1 MKPNFALVLSFDGIR
16 LLQRA
21 PAGWLGVGEVALDV
35 PDLAAELA
43 DLQARALQ
51 LDPGGLRTKLV
62 IPNEQIRFLSIDTGH
77 LDEADIPT
85 AVMTALDGATPYA
98 VDDLA
103 FDWVRD
109 GTQTHIAAVA
119 RETLDEAEDFAIE
132 HAFNPV
138 SFVATPPEGAFSG
151 EPFFGAAPSSA
162 QWLGA
167 TDNVARDMQA
177 IRVIGEAELP
187 VEDTETTGTADA
199 AGTAEPLAADDAG
212 AEPDTPQDQDDDDV
226 AAGPTE
232 PGDKDTVT
240 DEVAEDTTEAATPAP
255 ETGDTPADEA
265 PADDA
270 APLAVPTETPAV
282 PSFASIRA
290 ARDDVPP
297 APRVS
302 ATAPVIELDD
312 DLPEAPP
319 VTGKSASA
327 KSARDVRFASPA
339 RPADAPARGKGFGA
353 FFSRRGD
360 RPEKPS
366 AAPPPAP
373 RPAPIP
379 PAPPDLVATAQ
390 PALATAPSAADP
402 ETERQRMTIFGAR
415 TPARPKAEVGG
426 KPRYLGL
433 ILTAALLLFL
443 AGVAAWASI
452 FSNDGLSMLWGPAET
467 DVASLPDDA
476 MEQID
481 TLTIEGEEAI
491 SEEEPIDLA
500 AREPMIVP
508 GALPPD
514 DSAPEALAE
523 PAVQP
528 DLTPEEAAVR
538 YAATGIWQM
547 APDQPE
553 TPGFTQ
559 LDELYTASID
569 PQVNMGDAVALPPDT
584 ALLGDGMLEPQASPA
599 APGTEFDLDER
610 GLVRATP
617 EGALTPDGIPVYA
630 GRPPLLPARLPTRFE
645 ETPQAAE
652 ELARLAAF
660 RPRARPGDLVQQNE
674 RSNLG
679 GLTRDELAEIR
690 PRLRPELPKAE
701 EEADETATE
710 QAVAASLKPRVRPSN
725 FAQIVQRAESIAQ
738 SQPQAETVQTA
749 AAVAPRTVSPS
760 IPSSANVT
768 REATVRNA
776 IRLNR
781 VNLIGVYG
789 KPSSR
794 RALVRMSNGR
804 YVKVQVGDRLDGGR
818 VQAIGESELS
828 YTKGG
833 RSVTLTMPRG

>member
-16 LLQRA
+16 LLHRA
-21 PAGWLGVGEVALDV
+21 PAGWLSVGEVALDV
-35 PDLAAELA
+35 SDLGAELEG
-43 DLQARALQ
+43 LRGKALR
-51 LDPGGLRTKLV
+51 LEPGGIRTKLV
-62 IPNEQIRFLSIDTGH
+62 IPNAQIRYLTIDT
-77 LDEADIPT
+77 DAQDDAEIA
-85 AVMTALDGATPYA
+85 ASVRRSLDGATPYA

-103 FDWVRD
+103 FDWTRD

-119 RETLDEAEDFAIE
+119 RETLDEAEDFATE

-138 SFVATPPEGAFSG
+138 SFVAIPPEGAFAG
-151 EPFFGAAPSSA
+151 EPFFGPAPSSA
-162 QWLGA
+162 GWLPA
-167 TDNVARDMQA
+167 TESLTRDLQA
-177 IRVIGEAELP
+177 IRVVGRAEVPAAPPPTAPEEDEPEESIPEAEAEADVQEGAP
-187 VEDTETTGTADA
+187 DTPEA
-199 AGTAEPLAADDAG
+199 ASQTADDAPD
-212 AEPDTPQDQDDDDV
+212 AAPSDADTPQTMPEPDDI
-226 AAGPTE
+226 
-232 PGDKDTVT
+232 
-240 DEVAEDTTEAATPAP
+240 PASDAVG
-255 ETGDTPADEA
+255 EEEA
-265 PADDA
+265 P
-270 APLAVPTETPAV
+270 PLAVPVETPPV
-282 PSFASIRA
+282 PAFSSIRA
-290 ARDDVPP
+290 ARNEVPP
-297 APRVS
+297 PPRVN

-312 DLPEAPP
+312 DLPGAPP
-319 VTGKSASA
+319 VTGTPAAA
-327 KSARDVRFASPA
+327 KPARDVHFTGPA
-339 RPADAPARGKGFGA
+339 RPDGDAPQGRGG
-353 FFSRRGD
+353 FFSRRGGGEA
-360 RPEKPS
+360 RK
-366 AAPPPAP
+366 APAPP

-379 PAPPDLVATAQ
+379 PAPPDLSASL
-390 PALATAPSAADP
+390 LATAPAAADP

-415 TPARPKAEVGG
+415 KPARQKAQVGG

-452 FSNDGLSMLWGPAET
+452 FSDEGLSRLWGPVET
-467 DVASLPDDA
+467 GVAALP
-476 MEQID
+476 EETGTQID
-481 TLTIEGEEAI
+481 TFEIEGDEAL
-491 SEEEPIDLA
+491 SDEGATDMAAIDPTVL
-500 AREPMIVP
+500 PDT
-508 GALPPD
+508 LPPD
-514 DSAPEALAE
+514 DIPETLAE
-523 PAVQP
+523 PAPQP

-547 APDQPE
+547 APEPPE

-569 PQVNMGDAVALPPDT
+569 PQVNMGDAVALPPQT

-599 APGTEFDLDER
+599 APGTAFDLDER

-645 ETPQAAE
+645 ETPHASE
-652 ELARLAAF
+652 DLARLAAF

-690 PRLRPELPKAE
+690 PRLRPESAKAE
-701 EEADETATE
+701 EEVDETATA

-725 FAQIVQRAESIAQ
+725 IAQIVQRAERVT
-738 SQPQAETVQTA
+738 PAETVQTTA
-749 AAVAPRTVSPS
+749 VVAPRTVSPG
-760 IPSSANVT
+760 IPSSASVA

-818 VQAIGESELS
+818 VQAIGETELS